1 MSRPEIRTA
10 LDARTTARLAAD
22 VLSDLVHAKPDAVLA
37 LPTGRTPLPLYDE
50 LAARYANG
58 SIDFRHVQ
66 VFNLDEWV
74 GRSGDTPGS
83 YARFMDESFY
93 RRVNV
98 PPSHRHIPNGA
109 APDPEKECAAY
120 EAAIA
125 AAGGLDLAVL
135 GIGRNGH
142 IGFNEPGASPLER
155 THVARVADDTRAVNA
170 YGFPDRNPPEWAY
183 TMGIATILDSRQ
195 ILLLATGSEKAT
207 ILGRA
212 LNGPITPDVPA
223 SILQRHPNVIV
234 VGDRAALAE
243 VT

>member
-1 MSRPEIRTA
+1 MSRPQIRSA
-10 LDARTTARLAAD
+10 IDARAAARLAAD
-22 VLSDLVHAKPDAVLA
+22 VLAELVHAKPDAVLA

-58 SIDFRHVQ
+58 SIGFRHVQ

-74 GRSGDTPGS
+74 GLSVDAPGS

-93 RRVNV
+93 RRVDV
-98 PPSHRHIPNGA
+98 PPPHRHIPNGA
-109 APDPEKECAAY
+109 APNPEVECASY
-120 EAAIA
+120 EAEIA
-125 AAGGLDLAVL
+125 AVGGLDLAVL

-170 YGFPDRNPPEWAY
+170 YGFPDRNPPDRAY
-183 TMGIATILDSRQ
+183 TMGIATILDARA
-195 ILLLATGSEKAT
+195 ILLLATGPEKAA
-207 ILGRA
+207 ILARA
-212 LNGPITPDVPA
+212 LNGPITLDVPA
-223 SILQRHPNVIV
+223 SILQRHPKVIV

-243 VT
+243 VL